1 MRTLDEKKVEE
12 VVEYFNDYI
21 SNMSWEEWCSTS
33 SSDWEGLVTST
44 IIELQLTDSIDEVY
58 EIFDEW
64 SEGIDETYFEG
75 GN

>member
-21 SNMSWEEWCSTS
+21 SKMSWEEWCSTS
-33 SSDWEGLVTST
+33 SSDWEGLVVST
-44 IIELQLTDSIDEVY
+44 IIELQLTDYIDEVY
-58 EIFDEW
+58 DIFDEW